1 MKNNFDNPEDIQK
14 MQQEA
19 VRRVHEMQKRA
30 KQSLAAE
37 QNYLKLKEEEK
48 QKNKN
53 TKNPDIIEQAK
64 ITQGIQTVNNSIK
77 NTNSN
82 QKSFEPKNNFDFLT
96 AFLNDREKT
105 LILLLILLL
114 IDESCELSLIV
125 ALLYLII

>member
-53 TKNPDIIEQAK
+53 TKNPDIIEQTK
-64 ITQGIQTVNNSIK
+64 ITPGIQTVNNSIK

-114 IDESCELSLIV
+114 IDEGCELSLIV

>member
-1 MKNNFDNPEDIQK
+1 MKNNFDTPEDIQK

-64 ITQGIQTVNNSIK
+64 ITPGIQAVNNATK

-114 IDESCELSLIV
+114 IDEGCELSLIV

>member
-1 MKNNFDNPEDIQK
+1 MKNNFDNPEDIKK

-37 QNYLKLKEEEK
+37 QNYLKLKEDEK
-48 QKNKN
+48 QKNKDAQ
-53 TKNPDIIEQAK
+53 NPDIIEQPK
-64 ITQGIQTVNNSIK
+64 ISLGIQTVNNATK

-82 QKSFEPKNNFDFLT
+82 KKSFEPKNNFDFLT

-114 IDESCELSLIV
+114 IDEGCELSLIV